1 MKTRIGHLHSVKNTN
16 KKHSEIDSYNCV
28 IIKIDGNQL
37 ELLLTDLE
45 LSNAISRA
53 KKNPED
59 VLHRSF
65 ISKLID

>member
-16 KKHSEIDSYNCV
+16 KKHSEIDSYNCI

-59 VLHRSF
+59 VLQRSF

>member
-1 MKTRIGHLHSVKNTN
+1 MKTRIGHLHPIKNA
-16 KKHSEIDSYNCV
+16 KRKHNEIDSYNCV

-37 ELLLTDLE
+37 DLLLTDLE

-59 VLHRSF
+59 VLQRSF

>member
-59 VLHRSF
+59 VLQRSF

>member
-1 MKTRIGHLHSVKNTN
+1 MKTRIGHLHAVKNTN
-16 KKHSEIDSYNCV
+16 KKNAEIDSYNCV
-28 IIKIDGNQL
+28 IIKQGSI
-37 ELLLTDLE
+37 EFTLLLTDLE

-59 VLHRSF
+59 VLQRSF

>member
-1 MKTRIGHLHSVKNTN
+1 MKTRIGRLHPIKNA
-16 KKHSEIDSYNCV
+16 KRKHNEIDSYNCV
-28 IIKIDGNQL
+28 IIKQGSIEL
-37 ELLLTDLE
+37 PLLLTDLE

-59 VLHRSF
+59 ILQRSF

>member
-45 LSNAISRA
+45 LSNANSRA

-59 VLHRSF
+59 VLQRSF

>member
-1 MKTRIGHLHSVKNTN
+1 MLRLTHT
-16 KKHSEIDSYNCV
+16 NCV
-28 IIKIDGNQL
+28 IVKQGSI
-37 ELLLTDLE
+37 EFTLLLTDLE